1 VIIYSYLQPGLPLAP
16 NINCLGFILSCRQA
30 KDEIEELVRERLAG
44 ICTKI
49 RNASGVEVTIRCDSA
64 SPRSVTVEVP
74 HTAFNEF
81 DASPQDAKWKREVLV
96 GLHPLFAH
104 PFDMVHIHISSDGL
118 PESCISTHSKAP
130 EEFQLQLKAQALLCA
145 IGSMIDHVNRGVP
158 LSVHASA
165 SRYCGYLLDR
175 LEQRF
180 TQTPGKDSSPYP
192 TDAVK
197 AKRICLSWD
206 LRVSPKSDTVQLNGL
221 LYHASRLTFPHIKPH
236 YRPFDDTLHAVSRW
250 REAQRLKKI
259 KPLDPPNFNRAILY
273 ELADVDGLVGEIGI
287 VSPLRW
293 PLHVYGGPDV
303 ARMVEGY
310 EVCNETM
317 ISSLGLGMEVTRGL
331 RGVGMESLR
340 VGRR

>member
-1 VIIYSYLQPGLPLAP
+1 
-16 NINCLGFILSCRQA
+16 LGFILSCRQA
-30 KDEIEELVRERLAG
+30 KHEIEELARERLAS

-49 RNASGVEVTIRCDSA
+49 KNTSGVDVTIRCDPSN
-64 SPRSVTVEVP
+64 PRSVIVEVP
-74 HTAFNEF
+74 HTAFDEF
-81 DASPQDAKWKREVLV
+81 DASPQDANWKREVLV

-104 PFDMVHIHISSDGL
+104 PFDTVHIHISSDGL
-118 PESCISTHSKAP
+118 PKSHDSTRSKP
-130 EEFQLQLKAQALLCA
+130 HEGFQLQLKAQALLCA

-165 SRYCGYLLDR
+165 SRYCQSLLDR

-180 TQTPGKDSSPYP
+180 TQTPGKDLPPYP
-192 TDAVK
+192 TDEVK

-206 LRVSPKSDTVQLNGL
+206 LRVSPMSDTVQLDGL
-221 LYHASRLTFPHIKPH
+221 LYHARRLTFLHIKPH
-236 YRPFDDTLHAVSRW
+236 YRPFDDTLHAISKW
-250 REAQRLKKI
+250 RDAQKLKKI

-303 ARMVEGY
+303 ARMAEGY
-310 EVCNETM
+310 EVCNETL
-317 ISSLGLGMEVTRGL
+317 ISSLGLGVEVTRGL

-340 VGRR
+340 VGRRW